1 MILPFRNIRDVL
13 GLQAKVASNKP
24 FFISM
29 DAKGKRR
36 ELTYVEFTGRTH
48 QVANLLYDD
57 LQMQRGDTV
66 ALCAGNDEDSAL
78 VLMACWVVGAVV
90 VLLSPDDSAKSIT
103 QTLQASHAKYVFS
116 SSKAVKTIEKA
127 AKKTD
132 VAGIIQLDGKIR
144 DGMLDFQ
151 AAVANRPTTFLGDD
165 SGAKGADIPLKAGD
179 ARTATLNDAAL
190 WLDSETTLNQYQLLV
205 TAVSLAQ
212 SQAFTGNQHLLGVL
226 PLYRI
231 EGVVANVLLPMVTG
245 ATVMLMATFAA
256 KTFWELVVNEKAHL
270 TIASGDDLRS
280 LLDFAKSN
288 LSVGDTI
295 FGQGIDRN
303 KMKHF
308 RHFVSLHHGLTAE
321 LACDFEDTFG
331 LPIISTYGTAQ
342 TAGFATALPITLS
355 WDDHQFLLH
364 GMSNLCVGCA
374 LTGNELNLDTSNWG
388 ETMPLTVN
396 GQATGDNGY
405 YQQGDDG
412 RAYLFLAPQPNN

>member
-1 MILPFRNIRDVL
+1 MVLPFRNIRDVL
-13 GLQAKVASNKP
+13 GLHAKVSSQKK
-24 FFISM
+24 FFISV

-36 ELTYVEFTGRTH
+36 ELTYLEFTGRTH

-57 LQMQRGDTV
+57 LKIQRGDTV
-66 ALCAGNDEDSAL
+66 ALCAGNNEDSAL

-90 VLLSPDDSAKSIT
+90 VLLSPDDNAKNIT
-103 QTLQASHAKYVFS
+103 QTLQASHAKYVFT

-132 VAGIIQLDGKIR
+132 ISGIIQLDGKTH
-144 DGMLDFQ
+144 DGILDFQ
-151 AAVANRPTTFLGDD
+151 EAVANRPTTFLGDD

-179 ARTATLNDAAL
+179 ARTATLQDAAL
-190 WLDSETTLNQYQLLV
+190 WLDTETSLNQYQLLA
-205 TAVSLAQ
+205 TAISLAQ

-226 PLYRI
+226 PLHRV
-231 EGVVANVLLPMVTG
+231 EGVVANVLLPLVTG
-245 ATVMLMATFAA
+245 ATVILMETFDA
-256 KTFWELVVNEKAHL
+256 KMFWELVVNEKAHL
-270 TIASGDDLRS
+270 TIATGDNLRS
-280 LLDFAKSN
+280 LLDFAKNNQSA
-288 LSVGDTI
+288 GDTI
-295 FGQGIDRN
+295 FSQGIDRHQ
-303 KMKHF
+303 MKHF

-321 LACDFEDTFG
+321 LACEFEDTFG

-374 LTGNELNLDTSNWG
+374 LTGNELNINTSNWG
-388 ETMPLTVN
+388 ETMPITVN

-405 YQQGDDG
+405 YQQSDDG
-412 RAYLFLAPQPNN
+412 RAYLFLQKD